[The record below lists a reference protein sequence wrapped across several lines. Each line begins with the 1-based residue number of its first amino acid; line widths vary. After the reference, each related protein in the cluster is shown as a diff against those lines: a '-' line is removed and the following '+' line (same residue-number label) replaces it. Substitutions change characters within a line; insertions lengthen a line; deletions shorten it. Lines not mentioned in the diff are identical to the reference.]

1 MAIEDA
7 KQAGAAA
14 LFGEKYGEKV
24 RVVGMS
30 AFSLELCGGTHVTRT
45 GDIGCFVVVAES
57 GVASGIRRIEALTG
71 IAAMEYLNVQRTLVN
86 EVSSALRSPTN
97 QMVSKVEALQ
107 NRIKDLEKE
116 NKQLKKVVIL
126 LIILTTVCKILAR

>member
-1 MAIEDA
+1 M
-7 KQAGAAA
+7 
-14 LFGEKYGEKV
+14 
-24 RVVGMS
+24 
-30 AFSLELCGGTHVTRT
+30 GGTHVTRT

-71 IAAMEYLNVQRTLVN
+71 IAAMEYLNVQRALVN

-116 NKQLKKVVIL
+116 NKQLKKGGNTANNLDDSVQDFGEGEGFTRSRRWYGICRDAGTYRSL
-126 LIILTTVCKILAR
+126 P